1 MASTRIDDQRSV
13 GELLS
18 DVTQDLG
25 QLVRKEI
32 ELAKS
37 ETREE
42 IRDAARAGAMFGVA
56 GVVGLLALL
65 MLSFAVA
72 WGLAEVMPAGVAFLI
87 VGIVDVVIAA
97 IAVRAG
103 RERFQEFDPVPH
115 ETIDTLKEDVQ
126 WARAR
131 KS

>member
-42 IRDAARAGAMFGVA
+42 IRDATRAGAMFGVA
-56 GVVGLLALL
+56 GVVGFLALL